1 MPNKE
6 RNLAVQV
13 QALTLF
19 ELGIKIDDIIK
30 ITGFPRRTIYAKR
43 GYDPVV
49 SLQLTNSYLEDAPK
63 SGRPPISLEKKEEVE
78 SKITT
83 DHYGR
88 EKNTAD
94 IAVRVQILQ
103 RSVART
109 YIS

>member
-6 RNLAVQV
+6 RNLALQV

-30 ITGFPRRTIYAKR
+30 TSGFSRRTIYAKR
-43 GYDPVV
+43 GYDLVV
-49 SLQLTNSYLEDAPK
+49 SLQLTNSYLEDVPK
-63 SGRPPISLEKKEEVE
+63 SGRPPFSLEKKEEVE
-78 SKITT
+78 
-83 DHYGR
+83 R

-94 IAVRVQILQ
+94 KSPNFTKIC
-103 RSVART
+103 SS